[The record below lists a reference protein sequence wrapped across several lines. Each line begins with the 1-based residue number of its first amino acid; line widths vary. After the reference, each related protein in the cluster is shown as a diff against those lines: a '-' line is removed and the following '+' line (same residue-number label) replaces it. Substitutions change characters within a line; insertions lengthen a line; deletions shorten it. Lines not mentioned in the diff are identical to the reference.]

1 MAEEQQ
7 APAQD
12 EPGTPEP
19 TDEEIWEEIPEE
31 SEHENIAT
39 APPDPE
45 PEANIVEEAEAE
57 PEPEPEEVE
66 AEGEEEPEEDPQP
79 EHDYEKRYKDLE
91 REFHKRNEE
100 SARMK
105 EELNDMR
112 LNALEAQQDGKQNEP
127 EEEDTDY
134 LRLAKPESLYTDEDR
149 ETMEEF
155 SELTGTFRKMI
166 QEEMS
171 KASGKEPEAN
181 ERLEKPENAYNQYT
195 YERFLQNHEN
205 SMVDQVGSF
214 YKDLDKDADFQTFV
228 LASPALTNMMTKSA
242 DPADH
247 ASVMNLYLD
256 TSGKGDQWRP
266 SAKQEAPKPS
276 QAKQARRQAASGL
289 AKNSAPVMER
299 SPENMSD
306 EELWD
311 SVPEPKDD

>member
-45 PEANIVEEAEAE
+45 PEAEPVVEAEAE
-57 PEPEPEEVE
+57 PEPEPEEIE
-66 AEGEEEPEEDPQP
+66 EEGEEEPEEDPQP

-112 LNALEAQQDGKQNEP
+112 LNALEAQQEGKQNEP
-127 EEEDTDY
+127 KVEE
-134 LRLAKPESLYTDEDR
+134 PESIYSDEDR

-166 QEEMS
+166 QEEMA
-171 KASGKEPEAN
+171 KASGKEPESD
-181 ERLEKPENAYNQYT
+181 ERLEKLENAYNQYT

-266 SAKQEAPKPS
+266 SAKQETPKPS

>member
-39 APPDPE
+39 APPEPG
-45 PEANIVEEAEAE
+45 PEAEPVEEAEAE
-57 PEPEPEEVE
+57 PEPEPEEE
-66 AEGEEEPEEDPQP
+66 EGEEEPEEDPQP

-112 LNALEAQQDGKQNEP
+112 LKALEAQQEGKQNEP
-127 EEEDTDY
+127 EEEDKDY

-166 QEEMS
+166 QEEMA

-181 ERLEKPENAYNQYT
+181 ERLEKLENAYNQYT
-195 YERFLQNHEN
+195 YERFLQSHEN

-242 DPADH
+242 DPNDH

-266 SAKQEAPKPS
+266 SAKQGTPKPS

>member
-39 APPDPE
+39 APPEPG

-66 AEGEEEPEEDPQP
+66 AESEEEPEEDPQP

-112 LNALEAQQDGKQNEP
+112 LKALEAQQEGKQNEP
-127 EEEDTDY
+127 EEEDKDY

-166 QEEMS
+166 QEEMA

-181 ERLEKPENAYNQYT
+181 ERLEKLENAYNQYT
-195 YERFLQNHEN
+195 YERFLQSHEN

-242 DPADH
+242 DPNDH

-266 SAKQEAPKPS
+266 SAKQGTPKPS

>member
-12 EPGTPEP
+12 EPGTPEM

-45 PEANIVEEAEAE
+45 PEAEPVVEAEAE
-57 PEPEPEEVE
+57 PEPEPEEIE
-66 AEGEEEPEEDPQP
+66 EEGEEEPEEDPQP

-112 LNALEAQQDGKQNEP
+112 LNALEAQQEGKQNEP
-127 EEEDTDY
+127 KVEE
-134 LRLAKPESLYTDEDR
+134 PESIYSDEDR

-166 QEEMS
+166 QEEMA
-171 KASGKEPEAN
+171 KASGKEPESD
-181 ERLEKPENAYNQYT
+181 ERLEKLENAYNQYT

-266 SAKQEAPKPS
+266 SAKQGTPKPS

>member
-45 PEANIVEEAEAE
+45 PEAEPVAEAEAE

-112 LNALEAQQDGKQNEP
+112 LKALEAQQEGRQDEP
-127 EEEDTDY
+127 EVEEPDSFY
-134 LRLAKPESLYTDEDR
+134 SDEDR

-166 QEEMS
+166 QEEMA
-171 KASGKEPEAN
+171 KAGNKPEAN
-181 ERLEKPENAYNQYT
+181 ERLEKLENAYNQYT
-195 YERFLQNHEN
+195 YERFLQSHEN

-266 SAKQEAPKPS
+266 SAKQGTPKPS

-289 AKNSAPVMER
+289 AKNSAPVMDR

>member
-39 APPDPE
+39 APPEPG
-45 PEANIVEEAEAE
+45 PEADQVEEAEAE

-66 AEGEEEPEEDPQP
+66 EEGEEEPEEDPQP

-112 LNALEAQQDGKQNEP
+112 LKALEAQQEGRQDEP
-127 EEEDTDY
+127 EVEEPDSFY
-134 LRLAKPESLYTDEDR
+134 SDEDR

-155 SELTGTFRKMI
+155 SELSGTFRKMI
-166 QEEMS
+166 QEEMA
-171 KASGKEPEAN
+171 KVGNKPEAN
-181 ERLEKPENAYNQYT
+181 ERLEKLENAYNQYT

-205 SMVDQVGSF
+205 SMV
-214 YKDLDKDADFQTFV
+214 
-228 LASPALTNMMTKSA
+228 
-242 DPADH
+242 
-247 ASVMNLYLD
+247 
-256 TSGKGDQWRP
+256 
-266 SAKQEAPKPS
+266 
-276 QAKQARRQAASGL
+276 
-289 AKNSAPVMER
+289 
-299 SPENMSD
+299 
-306 EELWD
+306 
-311 SVPEPKDD
+311 

>member
-12 EPGTPEP
+12 DPGTPEP

-31 SEHENIAT
+31 RDHENIAT
-39 APPDPE
+39 APPEPG
-45 PEANIVEEAEAE
+45 PEADQVEEAEAE

-66 AEGEEEPEEDPQP
+66 EEGEEEPEEDPQP

-112 LNALEAQQDGKQNEP
+112 LKALEAQQEGRQDEP
-127 EEEDTDY
+127 EQEE
-134 LRLAKPESLYTDEDR
+134 PESIYSDEDR

-166 QEEMS
+166 QEEMA

-181 ERLEKPENAYNQYT
+181 ERLEKLENAYNQYT

-242 DPADH
+242 DPNDH

-266 SAKQEAPKPS
+266 AKQGTPKPS

>member
-12 EPGTPEP
+12 EPGTPEM

-45 PEANIVEEAEAE
+45 PEAEPVVEAEAE
-57 PEPEPEEVE
+57 PEPEPEEIE
-66 AEGEEEPEEDPQP
+66 EEGEEEPEEDPQP

-112 LNALEAQQDGKQNEP
+112 LNALEAQQEGKQNEP
-127 EEEDTDY
+127 KVEE
-134 LRLAKPESLYTDEDR
+134 PESIYSDEDR

-166 QEEMS
+166 QEEMA
-171 KASGKEPEAN
+171 KASGKEPESD
-181 ERLEKPENAYNQYT
+181 ERLEKLENAYNQYT

-205 SMVDQVGSF
+205 SMVNQVGSF
-214 YKDLDKDADFQTFV
+214 YKDLDKDAAFQTFV

-266 SAKQEAPKPS
+266 SAKQETPKPS